1 MINRLIGCSL
11 ICFVPAFLVGAIV
24 GSIIG
29 GQPSMFEPD
38 ITDEEAAELT
48 ALEYMEHTF
57 KPAPPATTAFKLTF
71 AATFSLV
78 FCGGV
83 YYLMRETRPYTQ
95 RVGPTGDIVRVVR
108 QRQLRA

>member
-11 ICFVPAFLVGAIV
+11 MCLVPAFLVAGIV
-24 GSIIG
+24 GSMIG
-29 GQPSMFEPD
+29 GQPQMFEPD

-48 ALEYMEHTF
+48 PLEYLEHTF
-57 KPAPPATTAFKLTF
+57 RPAPPATPAFKKSFVVTF
-71 AATFSLV
+71 LIV

-83 YYLMRETRPYTQ
+83 FYLMRETRPYAR
-95 RVGPTGDIVRVVR
+95 RVGPTGDIVRVAR